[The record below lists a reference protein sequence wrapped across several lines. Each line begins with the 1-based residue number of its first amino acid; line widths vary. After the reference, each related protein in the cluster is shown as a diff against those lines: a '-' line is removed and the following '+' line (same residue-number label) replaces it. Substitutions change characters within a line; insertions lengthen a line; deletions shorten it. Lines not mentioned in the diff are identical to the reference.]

1 MTPNTIVQYWN
12 TSKLPDDISTL
23 VDTWKV
29 HNPSMKHK
37 LFSYEDASAFISQHY
52 DSEIQELFKI
62 AALPAMQSD
71 IFRVAYCLK
80 VGGLY
85 VDCGIKCKAPVAPL
99 LSSEA
104 LFLVRK
110 WHGGIMN
117 GAIGC
122 RAGHPALEWIWN
134 RIVQNLKERNSNDVW
149 RLTGPLSF
157 NQMVESGE
165 FESSLNVV
173 EQASTK
179 PYFDIVNELEHKKK
193 HWSKEQEKQSVFSD
207 ELDDKKASTPH
218 QISSANSSAEVNS
231 EAKTK
236 LVAIKDDLEA
246 SSCEVVISGG
256 FEKEH
261 VSRVI
266 INVSNIVLSS
276 GTVNRFPIILNKR
289 GNRTEVEFYAPKPHR
304 HFPLRQFVTSGN
316 NGVTDYMLLM
326 VEQTESNAFYKLSAT
341 DQADLIT
348 ILMQLHIAF
357 SKQRFVFD
365 NNVSESNVGDIETWC
380 QAIEALIT
388 SLTEAKTKETS
399 SKPVSTIS
407 KITVKKLALVASN
420 NAVDNELALCGQA
433 IIEGGSQPEAFNVRI
448 SADSTVSKVLSVSV
462 DNLNLKPRKAELVH
476 AISNTLHKTNCNGIT
491 LGYALER
498 WYYALQ
504 SFVK

>member
-1 MTPNTIVQYWN
+1 MTPNTIVQFWN
-12 TSKLPDDISTL
+12 TPELPEDISSL
-23 VDTWKV
+23 VETWKV
-29 HNPSMKHK
+29 HNPTMKYK
-37 LFSYEDASAFISQHY
+37 RFSYEDAESFISQHY
-52 DSEIQELFKI
+52 GNEIHGLFRS

-80 VGGLY
+80 MGGFY
-85 VDCGIKCKAPVAPL
+85 IDCGTKCNASIAPL
-99 LSSEA
+99 LSEEH

-110 WHGGIMN
+110 WHGGIWN

-122 RAGHPALEWIWN
+122 RAGHPALESIWL
-134 RIVQNLKERNSNDVW
+134 RIVQNLKARNSNDVW

-157 NQMVESGE
+157 NQMVDSNE
-165 FESSLNVV
+165 FVGSLHIV
-173 EQASTK
+173 EQPSTK
-179 PYFDIVNELEHKKK
+179 PFFDIVNELEHKKK
-193 HWSKEQEKQSVFSD
+193 HWSKEQEKQSVFNSD
-207 ELDDKKASTPH
+207 STFANAEPTTVLKDVAVSKQVASESDPLGCC
-218 QISSANSSAEVNS
+218 
-231 EAKTK
+231 EATI
-236 LVAIKDDLEA
+236 A
-246 SSCEVVISGG
+246 GG
-256 FEKEH
+256 FEREGVK
-261 VSRVI
+261 RLI
-266 INVSNIVLSS
+266 INVSNIVLSK
-276 GTVNRFPIILNKR
+276 GLIAQFPLILNQR
-289 GNRTEVEFYAPKPHR
+289 GDRVEVEFYAPKPNR
-304 HFPLRQFVTSGN
+304 HFPLKQFIASGH

-326 VEQTESNAFYKLSAT
+326 PEHTGSNAFYKLSAT

-365 NNVSESNVGDIETWC
+365 NNVSETNVGDIETWC
-380 QAIEALIT
+380 KAIEALIS
-388 SLTEAKTKETS
+388 SLSEAKTKETS

-448 SADSTVSKVLSVSV
+448 SADSIVSKVLSVGV
-462 DNLNLKPRKAELVH
+462 DNLNLKPCKVELVH